1 VDDSGISDLIIGE
14 SLSLFFGDALVA
26 LHGVKKLSLMF
37 SNYFISLIEA
47 LRIENYKQAMIATVA
62 LIIILALLIRAII
75 GLFISAVSGFISYV
89 LFHIVSYLDPS
100 AAPVILLLSE
110 LISPLAVYSIFG
122 K

>member
-1 VDDSGISDLIIGE
+1 MDDSGISDLIIGE